1 MRHFLL
7 ILKQCV
13 KGATLKKR
21 EDSCEKSGSKGII
34 IRSGMLLKV
43 WKVVSVVNKRA
54 TSPLLLLLS
63 KDAIR
68 LKKSFRVAATEIIW
82 IFHEQ
87 LALSKDKNN

>member
-68 LKKSFRVAATEIIW
+68 LKKVFELLRRRSFGSSTSSFAAI
-82 IFHEQ
+82 Q
-87 LALSKDKNN
+87 R